1 MAELTNFERQG
12 LLADEELEK
21 YQNSGDVKPVDKAPH
36 PFKRWYDSFRPRKH
50 DTSSQRR
57 HVEGWSDSSSH
68 GSRDHRSSVSESSQ
82 FETMLTASTR
92 VTSQCLLQS
101 RTSVPGRTTASMF
114 SDSGNSGDSPHSSS
128 SNHLDEATDLRATKR
143 RHILRE
149 LVTTECDYV
158 LGLKALTGI
167 LTIFNIRRKI
177 SDNVQEIL
185 NMHEHFL
192 TKLQAASP
200 MSALHAQRA
209 SDLEF
214 TSKGISKRLSTNLG
228 SLRGLQQRS
237 LRSRTMKASVNQ
249 RLKALTADP
258 AEALDVARKIEELS
272 RLFSAYDE
280 YCANYE
286 IFSHDVA
293 LLRRKPAEW
302 TIYDRGIEAMAK
314 SVASTERRRHDDSKS
329 MTFNDLLIKPIQRL
343 CKYPLMLQDL
353 LRATPVS
360 DCPSAHDEMQQ
371 ILDSTRKLVGRIN
384 MATGNPVYKD
394 RISKTMLLREKVDV
408 PKSVSDSNPMAIMNM
423 ADVLQ
428 NDSLQDIYQD
438 LGAMILCGVLH
449 VTYQTTE
456 ATTTGEFMVCA
467 LFNRYMLFAKG
478 VDDLRRLEAV
488 SCVCLDKVKIDG
500 LCCYGCIFSW
510 KLLFQD
516 RNRNYEFVL
525 SASSAAEERHW
536 NTEILR
542 LSASLAEVATPGTGE
557 SEAHSFLTLRLA
569 PLDQVQYQVSSLAR
583 RSCMDSAAVT
593 CKYGVQHVVIRK
605 THYPRHVEEPTAQVE
620 GEIERPK
627 TPPEGASVTLVARR
641 IDRIRLERLI
651 ADIWSRDLLPT
662 PGMVLGRGD
671 LFRRRPL
678 MKNLNIHTGFH
689 RRSASVGVTTSR
701 KPSSEVRSEY
711 DGETKEIG
719 RSSDVYDDKED
730 KEVECQPYSPVT
742 PQQTRNLRLMGSPR
756 TNSPRGEIRSSQD
769 DSPEP
774 APSPKKWSSPKSLFS
789 ALAPKKLKK
798 APLSG

>member
-1 MAELTNFERQG
+1 MEDTNLERHG
-12 LLADEELEK
+12 LLADEDLEK
-21 YQNSGDVKPVDKAPH
+21 QEAVNAKVPH
-36 PFKRWYDSFRPRKH
+36 PFKRWYDSFRPRKR
-50 DTSSQRR
+50 DSSQRR
-57 HVEGWSDSSSH
+57 YVEGWSDSSSH
-68 GSRDHRSSVSESSQ
+68 DSRGHRSSVSESSQ
-82 FETMLTASTR
+82 FETVLTASTS
-92 VTSQCLLQS
+92 VTSQCMLQS
-101 RTSVPGRTTASMF
+101 RPSVPDRKAASMF
-114 SDSGNSGDSPHSSS
+114 SDSGNSGDSPQPSS
-128 SNHLDEATDLRATKR
+128 SNHPDEATDLRAIKR

-185 NMHEHFL
+185 DIHELFL
-192 TKLQAASP
+192 TKIQASSP

-209 SDLEF
+209 SDMEF

-228 SLRGLQQRS
+228 SLRGLKQGS
-237 LRSRTMKASVNQ
+237 LRSRTMKASVNE
-249 RLKALTADP
+249 RLKTLTADP
-258 AEALDVARKIEELS
+258 AEALDVARNIEELS
-272 RLFSAYDE
+272 RSFSAYDE

-286 IFSHDVA
+286 LFSHDVA
-293 LLRRKPAEW
+293 LLRQKPAEW

-353 LRATPVS
+353 LRATPAS
-360 DCPSAHDEMQQ
+360 DCPFVHDEIQQ
-371 ILDSTRKLVGRIN
+371 ILDGTRKLVGRIN
-384 MATGNPVYKD
+384 LATGNPVYKD
-394 RISKTMLLREKVDV
+394 RISKTMLLREKIDV
-408 PKSVSDSNPMAIMNM
+408 GRSVSDSKLIARAGIANRPKNGALR
-423 ADVLQ
+423 DV
-428 NDSLQDIYQD
+428 YQD
-438 LGAMILCGVLH
+438 LGAMVLCGVLH

-456 ATTTGEFMVCA
+456 ATIAGEFMVCA

-488 SCVCLDKVKIDG
+488 ACVYLDKVKFDVLQNGRG
-500 LCCYGCIFSW
+500 LCCYECIFSW

-516 RNRNYEFVL
+516 RNANYEFVL

-542 LSASLAEVATPGTGE
+542 LSAALAEVAQPRSGE
-557 SEAHSFLTLRLA
+557 SEAHAFSALRLA

-583 RSCMDSAAVT
+583 RSCMDSVSVAS
-593 CKYGVQHVVIRK
+593 KYEVQHVILRK
-605 THYPRHVEEPTAQVE
+605 THYPRHVEEPTAQLE

-627 TPPEGASVTLVARR
+627 TPPEGTSVTLVARR

-678 MKNLNIHTGFH
+678 MKNLSIHTAFH
-689 RRSASVGVTTSR
+689 KRSASVGVGVTPR
-701 KPSSEVRSEY
+701 KPPSVARPEFDE
-711 DGETKEIG
+711 EKEIG
-719 RSSDVYDDKED
+719 RSSEVFEDKED
-730 KEVECQPYSPVT
+730 KEIDYQPRTPIT
-742 PQQTRNLRLMGSPR
+742 PQQSKTTRLPGSTRTASPR
-756 TNSPRGEIRSSQD
+756 SEARSSQE
-769 DSPEP
+769 DSPVSG
-774 APSPKKWSSPKSLFS
+774 PSPKKWSSPKSLFS
-789 ALAPKKLKK
+789 ALAPRKLKK
-798 APLSG
+798 APLSS